1 MDDFVFS
8 FTYQPSRKLWIFE
21 DWSKGSA
28 TDEAK
33 INGKCLITEKVNPTY
48 KALIQKRITWYR
60 KRGTAWREFLLL
72 ETKLIIMPNWI
83 IERKYENIAWISRSV
98 FKQTHQNHLDVR
110 SRERCTFTLKCK
122 ISKCSKLFDS
132 NLKPAYE
139 FFINDWTIFVSKIFS
154 CLYYYILCACFW
166 PTFGDW
172 LFNRINEK
180 SIRASLS
187 FISLVYW
194 VTLRE
199 ILITSE
205 LGMIYRQTG
214 WQKAL
219 KPPTLKKLRAL
230 SVSRKN
236 QTKSLNTILEN
247 TRTNIFENS

>member
-219 KPPTLKKLRAL
+219 KPPKTCLKGKERRKLLLFLKWR
-230 SVSRKN
+230 
-236 QTKSLNTILEN
+236 
-247 TRTNIFENS
+247 FW